1 MLNCLWMA
9 SRAHSSASLPS
20 ASRDAARAAGLR
32 YVDDRGPGI
41 ERRRCGRGFQYF
53 GPSHATIRN
62 PLALARIKS
71 LAIPPAWAHVWICP
85 SPSGHIQA
93 VGWDARGR
101 KQYRY
106 HKLYRAVRDRTKFDR
121 MLAFG
126 AVLSKVRARVSRD
139 LRRSRLPREKVL
151 AAVVRLL
158 ETTAIRV
165 GNAEYAREN
174 HSFGLTTLRNR
185 HLRSTGGVLR
195 LEFNGKSGVHHSIAL
210 PDHKVARIVCRC
222 HELPGHRLFQYLG
235 EAGRPR
241 NVDSGDV
248 NRYLHEITRQD
259 FTAKDFRTWVGTVL
273 ALRELAAVG
282 PYGGRK
288 DEKSRIAQAVTR
300 VAEQLG
306 NRPATCRKYYI
317 HPAIISAYSDGSLF
331 DFLRPR
337 SLRAKAANGL
347 RAEEHVVLALISKFA
362 KKADSAREPCKIAPR
377 ARPLAA

>member
-1 MLNCLWMA
+1 MA
-9 SRAHSSASLPS
+9 TRAHSSVPLSP

-41 ERRRCGRGFQYF
+41 ERRRSGRGFRYF
-53 GPSHATIRN
+53 GPNHATIRN
-62 PLALARIKS
+62 RRALARIKS
-71 LAIPPAWAHVWICP
+71 LAIPPAWTDVWICP

-121 MLAFG
+121 MQAFG
-126 AVLSKVRARVSRD
+126 AVLSKIRARVSRD
-139 LRRSRLPREKVL
+139 LQRSQLPREKVL

-165 GNAEYAREN
+165 GNSEYARAN

-185 HLRSTGGVLR
+185 HLRSEGRVLR
-195 LEFNGKSGVHHSIAL
+195 FEFNGKSGIHHSIRL
-210 PDHKVARIVCRC
+210 EDHKVACIVRRC
-222 HELPGHRLFQYLG
+222 HELPGHRLLQYLG
-235 EAGRPR
+235 ADGRPC

-248 NRYLHEITRQD
+248 NRYLREITGQD

-273 ALRELAAVG
+273 AFRELVAVG
-282 PYGGRK
+282 PHRGRK

-317 HPAIISAYSDGSLF
+317 HPRIISAYSDGSLF
-331 DFLRPR
+331 DAVRPR
-337 SLRAKAANGL
+337 RVHARSANGL
-347 RAEEHVVLALISKFA
+347 RAEEHIVLALISKYPG
-362 KKADSAREPCKIAPR
+362 KAESARGPGKIARRPR
-377 ARPLAA
+377 TLAA